1 VLYVKCF
8 GFREEEKRKSR
19 TSVEAS
25 EVLFLRQGEVQTP
38 RHVTSPNGVY
48 FREKRT
54 EKETNTFI
62 SRTIHFWVRNL
73 WMIIEKKESPRR
85 QDFYTQALGSKS
97 NLATV
102 AVVFKCQK
110 IRHTHINI
118 ISVHFWASKNIN
130 LVNQFSEC
138 QDRAGHMLGYPRILF
153 LELQKMAP
161 RTYISGSIV
170 LFRDKGGEEHM

>member
-1 VLYVKCF
+1 
-8 GFREEEKRKSR
+8 
-19 TSVEAS
+19 
-25 EVLFLRQGEVQTP
+25 LRQGEAQTP

-62 SRTIHFWVRNL
+62 PHIIHFWVRNL

-97 NLATV
+97 NMATV

-110 IRHTHINI
+110 IRNTHINI
-118 ISVHFWASKNIN
+118 ISVHFWASKNISF
-130 LVNQFSEC
+130 VNQFSEC
-138 QDRAGHMLGYPRILF
+138 QDCVGHMLGYSRVLF
-153 LELQKMAP
+153 LELQEAALK
-161 RTYISGSIV
+161 T
-170 LFRDKGGEEHM
+170 